1 MIIFSAAVS
10 ASVTGDE
17 SAFEDTSKP
26 ASYICMI
33 VEPAACAACI
43 RPVSKSDGWFSVIML
58 IRPDNSGFGG
68 SRPKLS
74 NGSSGFVES
83 EQGVDWRWPHRL
95 GIGVS
100 ATLDSAKF
108 RVREPIGNE
117 GLVMKFDA
125 VLSDM
130 DLSALLCSKV
140 CHDVISPVGA
150 IANGLEVLEDEK
162 DAEMRDIAF
171 DLVKRSSRQ
180 ASAKLQFC
188 RIAFGAAGSAGSSID
203 TGDAEDVARKFIG
216 EDKIELEWAIPR
228 EIRPKSEVK
237 LMLNMLML
245 AISSIPRGGKIVMG
259 VADGGGIT
267 ATATG
272 KNAKVPEKT
281 SVMLSGDVQEEAMD
295 ARLAQVYYTLRLAS
309 ECSLELAAAA
319 AEDSVIYTAS
329 AA

>member
-1 MIIFSAAVS
+1 
-10 ASVTGDE
+10 
-17 SAFEDTSKP
+17 
-26 ASYICMI
+26 
-33 VEPAACAACI
+33 
-43 RPVSKSDGWFSVIML
+43 
-58 IRPDNSGFGG
+58 
-68 SRPKLS
+68 
-74 NGSSGFVES
+74 
-83 EQGVDWRWPHRL
+83 
-95 GIGVS
+95 
-100 ATLDSAKF
+100 
-108 RVREPIGNE
+108 
-117 GLVMKFDA
+117 MKFDA

-216 EDKIELEWAIPR
+216 DDKIELDWAIPR

-245 AISSIPRGGKIVMG
+245 AIASIPRGGKIVMG

-281 SVMLSGDVQEEAMD
+281 SIMLAGDVQEEAMD

-319 AEDSVIYTAS
+319 GEDTVTYTAS
-329 AA
+329 AG